1 MSGATNKAK
10 NKFFKLVKHDFIAS
24 ARVISLFYI
33 ILAILMVIFAATV
46 LMGKSDSLSFE
57 FAQKLNTARNFSI
70 AISIIVSFL
79 LIFVT
84 FFFVVYD
91 FFKSLFSQQ
100 GYLSFTLPVSSNQLL
115 GSKMLVYGGWMILSY
130 AIFMFTGGFLINYA
144 AENVIG
150 QDNIG
155 MIEMFMGMFGNMPSL
170 TQIIAYV
177 VYIIMVFFVIF
188 LSFVSIIYF
197 AITLSHIRVFQKAS
211 VIMSII
217 IFGITAAVTMIIAFK
232 ASDLVNFVMVFN
244 DDQTLSFG
252 ILKEGQILANNALG
266 WQVTPIF
273 SFIIIDVALFFA
285 TSYTMHK
292 KINLK

>member
-1 MSGATNKAK
+1 MNME
-10 NKFFKLVKHDFIAS
+10 
-24 ARVISLFYI
+24 Y
-33 ILAILMVIFAATV
+33 
-46 LMGKSDSLSFE
+46 
-57 FAQKLNTARNFSI
+57 TARLERLKQILDEGNAVFFGG
-70 AISIIVSFL
+70 AGVSTESGIPDFRSADGL
-79 LIFVT
+79 YSEKRDHKIPPETILSNH
-84 FFFVVYD
+84 

-188 LSFVSIIYF
+188 PP
-197 AITLSHIRVFQKAS
+197 RR
-211 VIMSII
+211 
-217 IFGITAAVTMIIAFK
+217 FGSAP
-232 ASDLVNFVMVFN
+232 
-244 DDQTLSFG
+244 
-252 ILKEGQILANNALG
+252 ILRKRNARLACLMLPPK
-266 WQVTPIF
+266 QV
-273 SFIIIDVALFFA
+273 LW
-285 TSYTMHK
+285 
-292 KINLK
+292 